1 MKMFKKCFISVILVF
16 ALVGNVF
23 AWKVPS
29 VSSVGGGGDSVDTK
43 VLVDRSDKLV
53 DTVTTANEKLGL
65 GLADVLILT
74 GKDEEA
80 IKVKEAVATLQAN
93 PKTGNEVF
101 IASLESSFG
110 SLNEMNIGKA
120 LEQGGK
126 TVASTMSFGSAVLN
140 ITAAVDNDTQAI
152 KEANNLSQDLSKALK
167 SASSNPALVK
177 SVGEL
182 KSASDSV
189 AMVLKI
195 APKQLDYA
203 TKILKELQAFAQ
215 TNNIAIK

>member
-29 VSSVGGGGDSVDTK
+29 VPSVGGSGDSVDVK

-80 IKVKEAVATLQAN
+80 IKVKEACRYFTSQ
-93 PKTGNEVF
+93 PKDR
-101 IASLESSFG
+101 
-110 SLNEMNIGKA
+110 
-120 LEQGGK
+120 Q
-126 TVASTMSFGSAVLN
+126 
-140 ITAAVDNDTQAI
+140 
-152 KEANNLSQDLSKALK
+152 
-167 SASSNPALVK
+167 
-177 SVGEL
+177 
-182 KSASDSV
+182 
-189 AMVLKI
+189 
-195 APKQLDYA
+195 
-203 TKILKELQAFAQ
+203 
-215 TNNIAIK
+215 